1 MTSQNTISGTGA
13 MLMGAGIARLDNIY
27 VALTL
32 VLVGVILQITVA
44 YLQNKGLN
52 IQAGPIQG

>member
-1 MTSQNTISGTGA
+1 MINQNTISGTGA

-27 VALTL
+27 IALTL
-32 VLVGVILQITVA
+32 VLVGVALQIIVA

-52 IQAGPIQG
+52 VQANPVG

>member
-13 MLMGAGIARLDNIY
+13 MLMGAGVARLDNIY
-27 VALTL
+27 IALTL
-32 VLVGVILQITVA
+32 IGVGVVLQIVVA

-52 IQAGPIQG
+52 VQSSNLG

>member
-1 MTSQNTISGTGA
+1 MSQNTISGTGA
-13 MLMGAGIARLDNIY
+13 MLMGAGVARLDDIY

-32 VLVGVILQITVA
+32 IGVGVVLQIVVS

-52 IQAGPIQG
+52 IRSGNQQG

>member
-1 MTSQNTISGTGA
+1 MTQNTISGTGA

-32 VLVGVILQITVA
+32 IGVGVALQITVA

-52 IQAGPIQG
+52 VQSSNLG